1 LLSSGAGLK
10 IFITGASGYNGGA
23 LAAALL
29 AAGHWVSG
37 LARSLDTAAA
47 LDKLGIAP
55 LRGTLDDA
63 EVLAEATRAADV
75 TVNAACL
82 HPRRG
87 LSADVGGL
95 FVVAKSVAADL
106 AWPVTQQAIRFV

>member
-1 LLSSGAGLK
+1 LK
-10 IFITGASGYNGGA
+10 IFITGASGHNGGA